1 MEIMQLSRL
10 VNMAN
15 ADHVLNEASTIVSMA
30 FSEFDFETLNRVFT
44 DIVRLFRGDYPG
56 YRECTTEYHD
66 LKHATDT
73 FLAMARLI
81 HGALVVGEGLT
92 REQVMLG
99 LICALM
105 HDTGFIQTLDDNVGT
120 GAKYIDMDTK
130 RSIVFM
136 ENYITE
142 KRFSREDFNYFPSIL
157 TCTDL
162 GAEITEIRFAS
173 PEIELL
179 GKLLGTADLLGQM
192 ADRTYLEKLL
202 FLFYEFKE
210 GGVMG
215 YDSELHLLKKTREFY
230 DMTRKRLARDLSGV
244 NEYMRHHFRVRWN
257 LDRDLYM
264 EALEGNMTHLN
275 FILEHHEKDYR
286 NHLRRDGLVEKL
298 DSQKVSH
305 E

>member
-30 FSEFDFETLNRVFT
+30 FSQFDFETLNRVFT

-142 KRFSREDFNYFPSIL
+142 KRFSREDFNDSPSIL

-162 GAEITEIRFAS
+162 GAEITEIPFAS

-286 NHLRRDGLVEKL
+286 NHLRRDGMVEKL
-298 DSQKVSH
+298 NKQKVSH

>member
-1 MEIMQLSRL
+1 METMQLSRF
-10 VNMAN
+10 VNMSN
-15 ADHVLNEASTIVSMA
+15 PHHVLNEARTIVSMQ
-30 FSEFDFETLNRVFT
+30 FSEFDFDTLNRVFT

-66 LKHATDT
+66 LKHTTDT

-81 HGALVVGEGLT
+81 HGAIVAGKHLT
-92 REQVMLG
+92 EDQVLLG
-99 LICALM
+99 FVCALM
-105 HDTGFIQTLDDNVGT
+105 HDTGFIQTLDDNDGT

-142 KRFSREDFNYFPSIL
+142 NRFSREGFGDFPSIL

-162 GAEITEIRFAS
+162 GTDVRKIPFAS
-173 PEIELL
+173 SEIELL

-215 YDSELHLLKKTREFY
+215 YDSELHLLTKTREFY
-230 DMTRKRLARDLSGV
+230 DMARKRLARDLSGV
-244 NEYMRHHFRVRWN
+244 NEYVRHHFRVRWN

-264 EALEGNMTHLN
+264 EALEKNMAYLN
-275 FILEHHEKDYR
+275 FILKHHKKDYR
-286 NHLRRDGLVEKL
+286 DHLRRDGLVEKL
-298 DSQKVSH
+298 NKQKVGH
-305 E
+305 D

>member
-1 MEIMQLSRL
+1 METMQLSRL

-15 ADHVLNEASTIVSMA
+15 PNHVLNEASATVSMA
-30 FSEFDFETLNRVFT
+30 LSEFDFETLNRVFS
-44 DIVRLFRGDYPG
+44 DIVHLFRGDYPG

-81 HGALVVGEGLT
+81 HGALIVGKHLT

-99 LICALM
+99 LVCALM
-105 HDTGFIQTLDDNVGT
+105 HDTGFIQTIDDNVGT
-120 GAKYIDMDTK
+120 GAKYINMDTK

-136 ENYITE
+136 GNYISE
-142 KRFSREDFNYFPSIL
+142 KRFSREDFNDFPSIL

-162 GAEITEIRFAS
+162 GAEIAEIPFTS

-215 YDSELHLLKKTREFY
+215 YDSELHLLRKTREFY
-230 DMTRKRLARDLSGV
+230 DMTRKRLARGLSGV
-244 NEYMRHHFRVRWN
+244 NEYMRYHFKVRWK

-264 EALEGNMTHLN
+264 EALENNMAHLN
-275 FILEHHEKDYR
+275 FILEHHETDYR
-286 NHLRRDGLVEKL
+286 DHLRRDGLVEKL
-298 DSQKVSH
+298 NKQKPSH

>member
-1 MEIMQLSRL
+1 METMQLSRL
-10 VNMAN
+10 VNMSN
-15 ADHVLNEASTIVSMA
+15 PDHVLNEARTIVSMP
-30 FSEFDFETLNRVFT
+30 FSEFDFETLTSVFT

-66 LKHATDT
+66 LKHTTDT

-81 HGALVVGEGLT
+81 HGALVAGKHLT
-92 REQVMLG
+92 EDQVMLG
-99 LICALM
+99 LVCALM
-105 HDTGFIQTLDDNVGT
+105 HDTGFIQTLDDNAGT

-142 KRFSREDFNYFPSIL
+142 KQFSGEIFRDSSSIL

-162 GAEITEIRFAS
+162 GAEISEIPFAS

-179 GKLLGTADLLGQM
+179 GKLLGTADLVGQM

-210 GGVMG
+210 GGVIG
-215 YDSELHLLKKTREFY
+215 YDSELHLLKKTKEFY

-244 NEYMRHHFRVRWN
+244 NEYVRHHFRVRWN

-264 EALEGNMTHLN
+264 EALERNMAYLN
-275 FILEHHEKDYR
+275 FILRHHKKDYR
-286 NHLRRDGLVEKL
+286 DHLRRDGLVEKL
-298 DSQKVSH
+298 NKQKVGH
-305 E
+305 D

>member
-1 MEIMQLSRL
+1 METMQLSRF
-10 VNMAN
+10 VNMSN
-15 ADHVLNEASTIVSMA
+15 PDHVLNEARTIVSMP
-30 FSEFDFETLNRVFT
+30 FPEFDFETLTRVFT
-44 DIVRLFRGDYPG
+44 DIVSLFRGDYPG

-66 LKHATDT
+66 LKHTTDT

-81 HGALVVGEGLT
+81 HGALIVGKHLT
-92 REQVMLG
+92 EDQVMLG

-105 HDTGFIQTLDDNVGT
+105 HDTGFIKTLDDNDGT

-142 KRFSREDFNYFPSIL
+142 NRFSREDFGDFPNIL

-162 GAEITEIRFAS
+162 GTDIREIPFAS

-179 GKLLGTADLLGQM
+179 GKLLGTADLVGQM

-215 YDSELHLLKKTREFY
+215 YNSELHLLTKTKKFY

-244 NEYMRHHFRVRWN
+244 NEYVRHHFRVRWN

-264 EALEGNMTHLN
+264 EALEKNMAYLN
-275 FILEHHEKDYR
+275 FILKHHKKDYR
-286 NHLRRDGLVEKL
+286 DHLRRDGLVEKL
-298 DSQKVSH
+298 NKQKVGH
-305 E
+305 D